1 MKFSGATCKVKC
13 SHLNEN
19 EYNMAIVDSLM
30 QVLFLVKFDHKST
43 VKECIN
49 CSTTTTSIMKILVQ
63 IDNSHHL
70 RNLVKHDD
78 HSIYGT
84 LDIVF

>member
-1 MKFSGATCKVKC
+1 MFSFERKRIQYGNCGLTYT
-13 SHLNEN
+13 SF
-19 EYNMAIVDSLM
+19 
-30 QVLFLVKFDHKST
+30 FLVKFNHKSA

-49 CSTTTTSIMKILVQ
+49 CSATTTSIMKILVQ
-63 IDNSHHL
+63 IENSHHL

-84 LDIVF
+84 LDIVL